1 MAEHGLKK
9 WVITIT
15 VILAALLELI
25 DTTVVNVSLND
36 IMGNLGATLEDVAW
50 VVTAY
55 ALANVIIVPMTGW
68 LSAKFG
74 RRNYFVFSILLF
86 TLASFFCGNA
96 NSIWELV
103 FFRFIQGIGGGALLS
118 TSQAILFETFPK
130 EEAGMATA
138 LFGIGVVVG
147 PTIGPTLGGYITD
160 NFGWRWIFFV
170 NIPLGMFAAFMTL
183 TFIKDSIHNMKIG
196 KNDWFGI
203 ALLVIGLGSLQTFL
217 ERGQSEDWFATP
229 YITVLFF
236 TATLGLIGFI
246 WREFSVEFPIVNFR
260 VLGNRSLFVGAIF
273 TFILGLGLFGSVFA
287 FPIFAQQ
294 LLGFTAQQ
302 TGLLLMPGSLAT
314 IFMMPWVGILMKK
327 KFPPQIMAAVGF
339 ILFFISMYML
349 SKSTLQSGERDFLV
363 PLIIRGVG
371 LSLLFVP
378 LTTLALSPLPARDIA
393 QGAGLNNMMRQ
404 LGGSF
409 GVALMTTFIARR
421 IAYHRGILLGNFNIF
436 NNSVQERL
444 SSMTAAFLAKGYSP
458 AVAAKMANAA
468 MEGFLSRQVALLSYM
483 DAFFVVGLFL
493 LCCVPLLILQKTPK
507 HAPDAEIAA
516 AH

>member
-9 WVITIT
+9 WIITIT

-55 ALANVIIVPMTGW
+55 ALANVIIVPLTGW

-74 RRNYFVFSILLF
+74 RRNYFTFSILLF
-86 TLASFFCGNA
+86 TTASFFCGNA
-96 NSIWELV
+96 NGIWELV
-103 FFRFIQGIGGGALLS
+103 VFRFIQGIGGGALLS

-130 EEAGMATA
+130 EEAGMASA

-147 PTIGPTLGGYITD
+147 PTIGPTMGGYITD

-170 NIPLGMFAAFMTL
+170 NIPLGLFAAFMTL

-196 KNDWFGI
+196 KSDWLGI
-203 ALLVIGLGSLQTFL
+203 GLLVMGLGSLQTVL
-217 ERGQSEDWFATP
+217 ERGQTEDWFATP
-229 YITVLFF
+229 YIIVLSF
-236 TATLGLIGFI
+236 TAVIGIVAFI
-246 WREFSVEFPIVNFR
+246 WREFSIEFPVVDFR

-302 TGLLLMPGSLAT
+302 TGLLLLPGSLAT
-314 IFMMPWVGILMKK
+314 ICMMPFVGIMMKK
-327 KFPPQIMAAVGF
+327 KFPPQVMAGTGF
-339 ILFFISMYML
+339 TLFFISMWLL
-349 SKSTLQSGERDFLV
+349 SKSSLQSGESDFLL
-363 PLIIRGVG
+363 PLIIRGIG

-378 LTTLALSPLPARDIA
+378 LTTLALSPLPPKDIA

-421 IAYHRGILLGNFNIF
+421 VAYHRGILLGNYNIF
-436 NNSVQERL
+436 NNATQERL
-444 SSMTAAFLAKGYSP
+444 SGMVSSFISKGYS
-458 AVAAKMANAA
+458 ADVASRMANAA

-507 HAPDAEIAA
+507 DKPAGDLSA